1 MQTGLQLRIMVPDD
15 GVIGDAKLLVW
26 REEDSVMCASVQIF
40 EGTTILPTLDESGDH
55 YQFAVTAL
63 RDIADRVVASLLKA
77 INEGTEKPMLQYEN
91 GLLF

>member
-26 REEDSVMCASVQIF
+26 REEDSVMRESVQIF
-40 EGTTILPTLDESGDH
+40 EGTTILPTLDQSGDH

-63 RDIADRVVASLLKA
+63 RDIGDRAVASLLKQMS
-77 INEGTEKPMLQYEN
+77 EGTEKPMVVHET